1 MHPIK
6 MYSACSIDCE
16 IAWYFQRKEKKM
28 YTPDFGLETG
38 GGYFPIMITPSF
50 ELIFPC
56 FGVLTLV
63 SENKLK
69 LENVN
74 APVIKL
80 FQL

>member
-1 MHPIK
+1 
-6 MYSACSIDCE
+6 
-16 IAWYFQRKEKKM
+16 M

-50 ELIFPC
+50 ELISPC

-74 APVIKL
+74 APLIKL